1 MEEAWERRLNSTSHS
16 PRVRHRVVM
25 ELIIKIQEHAGIL
38 NVEITEYRNTWSI
51 SINTD
56 LL

>member
-25 ELIIKIQEHAGIL
+25 EHIIKIQDYAGIL